1 MLEFIRDL
9 LGFTP
14 AVHEDKQ
21 AIKYVSMETLQ
32 EIIANNNG
40 YIMTKPLNRDN
51 ITLRTSYKDVKT
63 SNTEIGAIITHRLYS
78 DGTSEIV

>member
-14 AVHEDKQ
+14 VPEEKQ
-21 AIKYVSMETLQ
+21 ALRYVSMETLQ
-32 EIIANNNG
+32 EIIANNND
-40 YIMTKPLNRDN
+40 YIVTKPLNRDN
-51 ITLRTSYKDVKT
+51 ITLITSYKDVKT
-63 SNTEIGAIITHRLYS
+63 NNTKVGAIITHRLYS